1 MLEKAPVPCGVPL
14 FAAAQHRVRRV
25 QKEDAPGHTLPQGG
39 QLGGQQLL
47 HRPVPADGAGVVEGV
62 ELDLLRAKVQDG
74 AGVRLGGLPA
84 ADLLPDPQAL
94 DGQVVG
100 QAGLVQAPPAHL
112 GQDGGVVLQADV
124 EGRVMGGQPAGGAGL
139 AHRHAAL
146 QGQHQRPGAGGQPR
160 LANHL
165 ISSLPAKA
173 APAKPAASRPAS
185 CLPSFLPWARTVT
198 VWPAR
203 RLSAWASTAAK
214 SAPAG

>member
-1 MLEKAPVPCGVPL
+1 GRGV
-14 FAAAQHRVRRV
+14 ARAWRVR
-25 QKEDAPGHTLPQGG
+25 APPAALGQAGG
-39 QLGGQQLL
+39 
-47 HRPVPADGAGVVEGV
+47 V
-62 ELDLLRAKVQDG
+62 
-74 AGVRLGGLPA
+74 GLPA
-84 ADLLPDPQAL
+84 A
-94 DGQVVG
+94 
-100 QAGLVQAPPAHL
+100 
-112 GQDGGVVLQADV
+112 V

-139 AHRHAAL
+139 AHHHAAL

-214 SAPAG
+214 SAPAGSRRAILGLAPGIR